1 MLSLSQQ
8 KFLTSLHHKK
18 YRQKYRNFIV
28 EGDKL
33 VAELLEQ
40 RRVAVVSLYGLDG
53 WAAARADLLQPF
65 LEKFVPV
72 TENELKKISTL
83 TTPNQV
89 LAVAEIPGLAPL
101 SGREVDAQKAF
112 PRAFYLDAI
121 QDPGNLGAILRVA
134 DWFGLSPVFCSPD
147 CVDAYSPKVVQAGM
161 GAVLRVPVIEI
172 ALDELLTR
180 TPGLPL
186 LGAVLDGADV
196 FRAELPPRGLI
207 VIGNESRGISPAVG
221 ARLTQRLSIPR
232 PEANSGAE
240 SLNAAVAAGILA
252 AVWVIG
258 GH

>member
-18 YRQKYRNFIV
+18 YRQKYRNFLV

-33 VAELLEQ
+33 VAELLAQ
-40 RRVAVVSLYGLDG
+40 RRVPVVSLYGLDG
-53 WAAARADLLQPF
+53 WATVRADLLQPF

-89 LAVAEIPGLAPL
+89 LAVAEMPGLAPL
-101 SGREVDAQKAF
+101 TGPS
-112 PRAFYLDAI
+112 RAFYLDAI

-147 CVDAYSPKVVQAGM
+147 CVDVYSPKVIQAGM

-172 ALDELLTR
+172 DLDELLNR
-180 TPGLPL
+180 MPGLPL

-196 FRAELPPRGLI
+196 FRTDLPPRGLI
-207 VIGNESRGISPAVG
+207 VIGNESRGISPAVT
-221 ARLTQRLSIPR
+221 ARLTQRLTIPR

-252 AVWVIG
+252 AVWAFR
-258 GH
+258 H